1 MIQYVSQI
9 TLSSGQLPADGEVKT
24 MAQKKRRTAGQIT
37 YAGVRTVGAVIA
49 LVFKIIG
56 TLILIGITTALIFAC
71 IFLVYVKTNLTS
83 ELGLSLENFTM
94 NESSIIY
101 YLDRSDGEY
110 KELVTLQSGEYRIW
124 VDYEQIP
131 KSAEHALVAIED
143 KRFYKH
149 KGVDWYRTFGAFV
162 NMFLSMKDNFGGST
176 ITQQLIKNVTEEDE
190 ITVQRKLTEI
200 FRALDLERRY
210 DKKEI
215 IEWYLNVVYFG
226 HGCYGI
232 GAAANYYFGKEAK
245 DLTLAEAASIIAIT
259 NNPSMYSPYVNREA
273 NKRRQTDILYEMRSQ
288 GYIDTEEMEEAKS
301 QTLRFQRGSENSTVR
316 TVYTWFEDALIADVI
331 EFLMQER
338 NISYR
343 MAETLLFTNGYRI
356 YATIDPAIQEIVD
369 SIYENLEEI
378 PKVTGSNQ
386 QVQSAIVIADPY
398 TGEIVALSG
407 GVGEKTQSRILRR
420 ATQSRRPPG
429 SSLKPLAVY
438 APAIELR
445 KITPET
451 RFMDSEEVRLTG
463 TEWMP
468 KNDDLKYNG
477 VVDVRYAV
485 RRSLNTIAAQIVDQ
499 ITPQASYDFLT
510 QKLGVNLAP
519 EDNDYAPMALGQLT
533 YGITVREMAEAYT
546 IFPNSGIET
555 KLRLFTHITDA
566 DGKLLYENPKKN
578 VVAISDVTA
587 YWVTDM
593 LQEAVRA
600 GTGSEARLQNMPVA
614 GKTGTT
620 SDRKDRWFAGFT
632 PYYVAVVWT
641 GYDTPARMT
650 VSGNPAAQLWKKV
663 MEKIHAD
670 LPAKD
675 FPRPANVELEPI
687 PGVEPEFEYVVRG
700 ITVDGEILYE
710 ETKKAQRGS
719 VVTEQAREVEGY
731 RLAGSADKAITIT
744 GDPASDLIEFF
755 YQTIIVEPTIP
766 PPDYGDP
773 DESPQ
778 PGDEEDDF
786 PVIPPWETP
795 SPSPTPQNPL
805 VYNWG

>member
-1 MIQYVSQI
+1 
-9 TLSSGQLPADGEVKT
+9 
-24 MAQKKRRTAGQIT
+24 MAHKKKRTAGQIT
-37 YAGVRTVGAVIA
+37 LTGAKAVGRIVA
-49 LVFKIIG
+49 LVLKVLG
-56 TLILIGITTALIFAC
+56 TLILIGITSALIFTC
-71 IFLVYVKTNLTS
+71 IFLIYVKTNLTS

-94 NESSIIY
+94 NESSIVY
-101 YLDRSDGEY
+101 YLDRSTGEY

-124 VDYEQIP
+124 VDYEEIP
-131 KSAEHALVAIED
+131 KYVEHALVAIED

-149 KGVDWYRTFGAFV
+149 HGVDWYRTFGAFV

-176 ITQQLIKNVTEEDE
+176 ITQQLIKNVTEDDE
-190 ITVQRKLTEI
+190 VTVQRKLTEI

-232 GAAANYYFGKEAK
+232 GAAANYYFGKEVK

-259 NNPSMYSPYVNREA
+259 NNPSMYSPYLNREA
-273 NKRRQTDILYEMRSQ
+273 NKRRQTDILYEMRDQ
-288 GYIDTEEMEEAKS
+288 GYIDTQEMEEAKS
-301 QTLRFQRGSENSTVR
+301 QTLRFQKGSESSTIH
-316 TVYTWFEDALIADVI
+316 TVYTWFEDALIADLI
-331 EFLMQER
+331 KFLMEEK

-356 YATIDPAIQEIVD
+356 YATIDPAIQELVD
-369 SIYENLEEI
+369 SVYENLDEI
-378 PKVTGSNQ
+378 PKVTGSDQ

-407 GVGEKTQSRILRR
+407 GVGEKKQSRIILR
-420 ATQSRRPPG
+420 ATEARRPPG

-438 APAIELR
+438 APAIEMR
-445 KITPET
+445 QITPET
-451 RFMDSEEVRLTG
+451 RFLDSEEVRLTG
-463 TEWMP
+463 TNWMP

-485 RRSLNTIAAQIVDQ
+485 RRSLNTIAAQIVDK

-510 QKLGVNLAP
+510 QKLGVRLAP
-519 EDNDYAPMALGQLT
+519 EDNNYAPMALGQLT

-566 DGKLLYENPKKN
+566 DGKLLFDNPKKN

-593 LQEAVRA
+593 LQEAVRS
-600 GTGSEARLQNMPVA
+600 GTGYEARLQNMPVA

-620 SDRKDRWFAGFT
+620 SDKKDRWFAGFT

-641 GYDTPARMT
+641 GYDIPARMT
-650 VSGNPAAQLWKKV
+650 VSGNPSAQLWKKV
-663 MEKIHAD
+663 MEKVHAD
-670 LPAKD
+670 LPYKD
-675 FPRPANVELEPI
+675 FPKPANVELEPI
-687 PGVEPEFEYVVRG
+687 PGVEPEFNYVVRG
-700 ITVDGEILYE
+700 VTVDGEVLYE

-744 GDPASDLIEFF
+744 GDAASDLIEFF
-755 YQTIIVEPTIP
+755 YQVKEEPVP
-766 PPDYGDP
+766 PPDIEGP
-773 DESPQ
+773 IIPPIP
-778 PGDEEDDF
+778 PGDEDGDEDDM
-786 PVIPPWETP
+786 PAVPPWESP
-795 SPSPTPQNPL
+795 SPSPSASPVPQNPL
-805 VYNWG
+805 VYNWGA